1 MKKKTFSFFILIL
14 FTLTSISA
22 QETVKVMFNNSLS
35 SPIKNAVHNLTSCWN
50 TSINSSEYETTGSQ
64 FSYELRNA
72 LHNFSNHLPVTLSLT
87 TNATFLSV
95 KDVQTASGLCIDA
108 SLTKQKQVVSVT
120 NVNLYNETLRVTNSL
135 GQQVKTFQINSDKK
149 QYIDVSDL
157 QENLYYVTPSQNQR
171 NPLKS
176 IIL

>member
-22 QETVKVMFNNSLS
+22 QEMVKVMFNNSLS
-35 SPIKNAVHNLTSCWN
+35 SPIENAVHGLFFCWN
-50 TSINSSEYETTGSQ
+50 TSINSSEYKTTGSQ

-95 KDVQTASGLCIDA
+95 EDVQATPGLCIDA
-108 SLTKQKQVVSVT
+108 SLIKQKLVVSVT
-120 NVNLYNETLRVTNSL
+120 NVNLYNETLQVTNSL

-157 QENLYYVTPSQNQR
+157 QENLYYVIPSQNQH
-171 NPLKS
+171 NS
-176 IIL
+176 